1 MLQPELT
8 DIELSEEFP
17 VASRAVHG
25 GDHRPPCRGEELH
38 RVTATPELSPDPNP
52 FTPDASPASAD
63 LDTEASSTG
72 IQGLPVDAPSL
83 LDPPLPAAVLWD
95 MDGTLVDTEPY
106 WIAEE
111 TLLVTEYGGSWTE
124 EDAHSLV
131 GNDLVA
137 SANYIRDVGGVPLP
151 AEEIIDRL
159 LERVIERVQVTMPW
173 RPGARELL
181 AELNTRGVPC
191 ALVTMSYQNLAQA
204 VVGALPSGSFR
215 TIVAGDDV
223 THGKPHPEPYLMA
236 ASRLGVAP
244 EQCVAIEDSLT
255 GVTSAESAGVP
266 VLAVEHLV
274 PIPPVPGRIVVTS
287 LKGWTTDDLSTLLI
301 A

>member
-1 MLQPELT
+1 V
-8 DIELSEEFP
+8 I
-17 VASRAVHG
+17 
-25 GDHRPPCRGEELH
+25 
-38 RVTATPELSPDPNP
+38 ATPE
-52 FTPDASPASAD
+52 FSPAVPSPAD
-63 LDTEASSTG
+63 
-72 IQGLPVDAPSL
+72 PS
-83 LDPPLPAAVLWD
+83 LPAAVLWD

-106 WIAEE
+106 WIVEE

-131 GNDLVA
+131 GNDLAA
-137 SANYIRDVGGVPLP
+137 SAKYIQEVGGVPLP

-159 LERVIERVQVTMPW
+159 LERVIERVQVSIPW

-181 AELNTRGVPC
+181 AELNARGVPC

-204 VVGALPSGSFR
+204 VVAALPTGSFR
-215 TIVAGDDV
+215 TVVAGDDV
-223 THGKPHPEPYLMA
+223 THGKPHPEPYLLA

-244 EQCVAIEDSLT
+244 ESCVAIEDSLT
-255 GVTSAESAGVP
+255 GVTSAERAGVP

-274 PIPPVPGRIVVTS
+274 PIPAAPGRTVVTS
-287 LKGWTTDDLSTLLI
+287 LKDWTADDLSALLI